1 MPKIYSY
8 DLKISIVKFNKS
20 NYWDINEATN
30 IFSVCKSSIYN
41 WINMYKLNMLQIKSN
56 IRPIYE
62 SKITNE
68 IKKYVIMYVT
78 KRITFNKKNLN
89 RCIKH
94 IFNKTISMSSIYK
107 ILKENNLSYKR
118 IGKKIIPINRNIEN
132 QIINLKKEVK
142 KYDSNK
148 IVSIDE
154 TSFDTHIRATYGW
167 SKKGERIKKV
177 INTPIRKR
185 KTLTLAITKNGIL
198 GYNIINNSSNTI
210 NFHKFLKENI
220 LPKIKNGVILMDN
233 VRFHH
238 SKIVKECVEETT
250 NKILYNIAYNPD
262 TNPIE
267 NCFSIIKKVVGNKEP
282 TNEVQLIKEI
292 VKSFKYV
299 TKEKC
304 KAFYKHS
311 LNI

>member
-8 DLKISIVKFNKS
+8 DLKISIINFSKS
-20 NYWDINEATN
+20 SYWDINEAIK
-30 IFSVCKSSIYN
+30 IFNVCKSTIYN
-41 WINMYKLNMLQIKSN
+41 WLNLNKINMLPIKSN
-56 IRPIYE
+56 IRTSYN

-68 IKKYVIMYVT
+68 IEKYVTMYV
-78 KRITFNKKNLN
+78 
-89 RCIKH
+89 
-94 IFNKTISMSSIYK
+94 KTISTSSIYK
-107 ILKENNLSYKR
+107 ILKQNNLSYKR
-118 IGKKIIPINRNIEN
+118 IGKKIIPLNRNIEN
-132 QIINLKKEVK
+132 QIINLKNEVK

-167 SKKGERIKKV
+167 SKKGERIKKI
-177 INTPIRKR
+177 INTPVRKR

-210 NFHKFLKENI
+210 NFHKFLTESVLPNIENGI
-220 LPKIKNGVILMDN
+220 ILMDN

-238 SKIVKECVEETT
+238 SKIVKDCIQETT
-250 NKILYNIAYNPD
+250 NKIIYNIAYNPD

-267 NCFSIIKKVVGNKEP
+267 NCFSIIKKVVGNKDP
-282 TNEVQLIKEI
+282 TNETQLMKEI
-292 VKSFKYV
+292 VNSFKHITKTKCKSFYM
-299 TKEKC
+299 
-304 KAFYKHS
+304 HS